1 MSARSGYF
9 SIIAILVAIAFPA
22 NSLAWSNPKE
32 PNTNR
37 SIVRVAQK
45 LDCSRAVTQQD
56 LNECAARDA
65 KAADRKLN
73 QVYQRLLA
81 KQSGSQRAKLIDA
94 QLAWIKF
101 RDKACDF
108 AYGRSGGG
116 SIAPLHYSGC
126 LRSVTMQRTKD
137 LESYLEY

>member
-1 MSARSGYF
+1 MFMRLGYV
-9 SIIAILVAIAFPA
+9 STIAILVAI
-22 NSLAWSNPKE
+22 SLPVTNVAWGKPDDS
-32 PNTNR
+32 
-37 SIVRVAQK
+37 SIAQKAQK
-45 LDCSRAVTQQD
+45 LDCSKAITQKD

-65 KAADRKLN
+65 KVADRRLN
-73 QVYQRLLA
+73 QVYQRLIA
-81 KQSGSQRAKLIDA
+81 KQSGSQKAKLVEA

-126 LRSVTMQRTKD
+126 LRSLTIQRTKD
-137 LESYLEY
+137 LESYLED